1 MFLGLKSDESLHCG
15 CCHAEE
21 DLKGYCS
28 SLKNKILTQF
38 THPHVIPTLYDL
50 LSSAEHEERY
60 FSFLMFQLVLPT
72 CSHDE
77 NVPVGTFPQ
86 HVKYVPIIHITIAV
100 GREHILSRVCWG
112 RGLMLQAGAM
122 VGDFWGTFSSWDQV
136 GIYTQVFF
144 FSFSFYCAC
153 VCVCVCGGMIWD
165 CRDSLHFI
173 TVSKKKNNKR
183 SPV

>member
-15 CCHAEE
+15 CCHTEE

-86 HVKYVPIIHITIAV
+86 HVKYVPIIHITIAA

-112 RGLMLQAGAM
+112 AGLDVAGRGHGGGFLRYIFVMRSA
-122 VGDFWGTFSSWDQV
+122 WDLH
-136 GIYTQVFF
+136 TSLFLFF
-144 FSFSFYCAC
+144 FFLLCMC
-153 VCVCVCGGMIWD
+153 VCVWGGGMIWD